1 MTTDVQLEW
10 GHKVLNPGG
19 QEIRL
24 PAKAIVQLRRLGLI
38 EKRRGLPQISS
49 FIYTLLDPE
58 YDPLTM
64 GLREIIGADVSGPET
79 CICKCLQCKRERE
92 LIYREL
98 EQLGLFQLDMARHRQ
113 QSAE

>member
-1 MTTDVQLEW
+1 MDDVSLEW
-10 GHKVLNPGG
+10 GHKVLNPQG

-24 PAKAIVQLRRLGLI
+24 PAKAIVQLRRLGLF
-38 EKRRGLPQISS
+38 EKRRGVPQISR

-79 CICKCLQCKRERE
+79 VICKCFQCKRERD

-98 EQLGLFQLDMARHRQ
+98 EQLGLFRVDMAAQR
-113 QSAE
+113 SAE